1 MLLRLANAAFALTFL
16 SGLILLGGTM
26 PARASPPEEI
36 VPGLGML
43 SSVGLP
49 IENRSEQQP
58 LLVQGEPVIP
68 LWTSPDGRLLT
79 IVALSQAPGAPV
91 LPRSPTFDAVADWR
105 TLGASGGT
113 FGGLRWDLGNGFH
126 ADTLLGDLLASPVV
140 CATATCA
147 SDATGTGAV
156 SFTNDLV
163 TGSLGLGWTSA
174 GGDLDLSYGLSWL
187 QSGAADRVLPLTNAS
202 AEALPVLALPG
213 MLPYQLES
221 STALVARGS
230 WRIGGP
236 TTLDFGASVGQGH
249 FLSFGQDGALVPG
262 IDLNQASLS
271 LGVGAGSI
279 RGVIVGHLL
288 TGDTPVLPGGRWT
301 TLDLGVSWRTPW
313 QGELSVGAQNLFA
326 LPGKPPLA
334 RDADPAQTR
343 MPYIQY
349 RQDL

>member
-16 SGLILLGGTM
+16 CGVTLLGGTTS
-26 PARASPPEEI
+26 ALASPPAGI

-43 SSVGLP
+43 SSAGLP
-49 IENRSEQQP
+49 LENRSAQQP

-79 IVALSQAPGAPV
+79 IVALSEPVGAPV
-91 LPRSPTFDAVADWR
+91 LPRSPTLDAVADWR
-105 TLGASGGT
+105 VLGASGGS

-126 ADTLLGDLLASPVV
+126 ADTLLGNLLAAPVV

-147 SDATGTGAV
+147 TDTGAV
-156 SFTNDLV
+156 SFTNDLL

-174 GGDLDLSYGLSWL
+174 DGDLDLSYGLSWL
-187 QSGAADRVLPLTNAS
+187 QSGAPDRSLPLTDAS
-202 AEALPVLALPG
+202 AAALPVLALPG

-249 FLSFGQDGALVPG
+249 FLSFGQGDALVPG

-271 LGVGAGSI
+271 LGVGTGSI
-279 RGVIVGHLL
+279 RGVIVGRLL
-288 TGDTPVLPGGRWT
+288 TGDTLVLPGGRWT
-301 TLDLGVSWRTPW
+301 ALDLGVSWRTPW